1 VDKLPQPWATFVTVL
16 DPDRIETPPEK
27 VGRDDVFE
35 GKRLDPHGRM
45 LGMWVR
51 RGHPG
56 EGWDGR
62 SFDYEYVPRETW
74 WGRAM
79 AWHWFAKTRGQ
90 QQRGLTP
97 LITIIRQS
105 TMLSQ
110 FDDAQL
116 GAAVISAVLAT
127 YIKTKSSPET
137 IAEQLAPPKK
147 DGTTSFFDQK
157 ADYYSKAKMRVG
169 GQRIPLMAP
178 DDEIVMAAI
187 ARAIADPTAFRTGF
201 MREFGMALGLG
212 QGQIANSFADFN
224 YSSARAELLEVF
236 RGVLRKRRQ
245 HNAHVASPIYGAVI
259 EEAIEIGA
267 LVLPSGWPPFQENRA
282 AYTSAEWTGPGM
294 GNLDPLKEANAML
307 VRLQSKTSSR
317 KREAAANGDD
327 YLDIFDEIEDEEDE
341 ADARGFDL
349 EVKQSAAG
357 LPSDGGPEDTGNTP
371 KKKPGKVQGD
381 GDGDGIPNEN
391 EQ

>member
-1 VDKLPQPWATFVTVL
+1 
-16 DPDRIETPPEK
+16 
-27 VGRDDVFE
+27 
-35 GKRLDPHGRM
+35 
-45 LGMWVR
+45 
-51 RGHPG
+51 
-56 EGWDGR
+56 
-62 SFDYEYVPRETW
+62 
-74 WGRAM
+74 
-79 AWHWFAKTRGQ
+79 
-90 QQRGLTP
+90 
-97 LITIIRQS
+97 
-105 TMLSQ
+105 MLSQ

-137 IAEQLAPPKK
+137 IAEQLAPAKVNG
-147 DGTTSFFDQK
+147 DQSYFEQK
-157 ADYYSKAKMRVG
+157 ADYYGKAKMRVG

-212 QGQIANSFADFN
+212 QGQVANSFADFN

-236 RGVLRKRRQ
+236 RGVVRKRRQ
-245 HNAHVASPIYGAVI
+245 HNSQVASPIYGAVM

-267 LVLPSGWPPFQENRA
+267 LVLPAGWPPFQENRA
-282 AYTSAEWTGPGM
+282 AYTSSEWTGPGM

-317 KREAAANGDD
+317 KREAASNGDD
-327 YLDIFDEIEDEEDE
+327 YLDIFDEIEDEEEE
-341 ADARGFDL
+341 AEERGFDL

-357 LPSDGGPEDTGNTP
+357 LPSDGGPEEAPT
-371 KKKPGKVQGD
+371 KKKAGKVQGD
-381 GDGDGIPNEN
+381 GDGDGLPNEAQ
-391 EQ
+391 E